1 MEKDDFCKK
10 ALAQKS
16 KMERIAKREGR
27 GGQRGSR
34 EGRRGRGSK
43 K

>member
-16 KMERIAKREGR
+16 KMERIAKRGEGEGR
-27 GGQRGSR
+27 GVAEGVGGSS
-34 EGRRGRGSK
+34 SK